1 MKKIVLSLFITIS
14 LFLQMSGIVTFAEN
28 IQLERENNF
37 EIIIHSEFSN
47 LDLSGITIDVYA
59 AEVSYSDIST
69 GYIEYDE
76 EYSFSVETGTDGKA
90 SFNRPSEA
98 FSITVCLDTL
108 PSNLGIDHHT
118 QFITSQ
124 TNVYEATLFE
134 VENIDIER
142 DSGEIAPCFFDKN
155 GNVVYADAEVT
166 LIQNNE
172 ETLHSINA
180 NKKQISYNETVV
192 VSYQDSQ
199 HTITDNIVYKYTD
212 NYDKIGYLLANK
224 LISEDDYFELLSQ
237 YILDDSLLSSIS
249 NSLDGT
255 ELYWKMMN
263 YSNKLNTKMTVN
275 MQKAIEKLSVSN
287 LSEASLYQSSD
298 NGHFRVYYDS
308 SESTAAIAKAV
319 ANEFQAVDS
328 LFCTSWGFRQPYY
341 NTSTSYY
348 KIYLVDTTSY
358 SGSTPLVGSQG
369 SYINISCDT
378 AEHIYNDTGISGY
391 PDAYKGVVAHEYMHA
406 IFYRYGILYNT
417 SERQWMHES
426 FASWAGI
433 AYESDY
439 SAFRTSAVKQF
450 LSSTWQSLDYFT
462 DGGSYDL
469 RHYGSCVFPLYIQQQ
484 MGGYNTIKRILLS
497 YSSSN
502 SPFTAINTGLQYYGY
517 SLSSAYAGC
526 ASYNYDAT
534 YFYSN
539 TPDSGYYA
547 WGSGDVYEFNTY
559 PVSSSVTH
567 GVQGL
572 ACHYTQFNAP
582 VNTNSTLTI
591 TVDYSG
597 ITGGAEAV
605 LKTIRK
611 TESGDNYINNRT
623 ISSNRCTIVQN
634 NFGHYIAKSITIVPI
649 NAANSGHVSYTR
661 TATLIYTPADDAI
674 YRLRNVGSGKYL
686 NVHNGVDANT
696 TNVYQ
701 WTADGT
707 VEQNFR
713 LEEKI
718 NGKYHIRAMCSSDGY
733 NRVLDIV
740 KSGGVVASGC
750 NVEIYNPTDPVAQE
764 WLFYD
769 MGNGRYKIV
778 PASNTSVALTSYGT
792 SNGTSSGQTS
802 TSAGNVFVQTY
813 TGSLNQLWVFEPIP

>member
-166 LIQNNE
+166 LIENNE
-172 ETLHSINA
+172 ETLYSINA

-275 MQKAIEKLSVSN
+275 M
-287 LSEASLYQSSD
+287 
-298 NGHFRVYYDS
+298 
-308 SESTAAIAKAV
+308 
-319 ANEFQAVDS
+319 
-328 LFCTSWGFRQPYY
+328 
-341 NTSTSYY
+341 
-348 KIYLVDTTSY
+348 
-358 SGSTPLVGSQG
+358 
-369 SYINISCDT
+369 
-378 AEHIYNDTGISGY
+378 
-391 PDAYKGVVAHEYMHA
+391 
-406 IFYRYGILYNT
+406 
-417 SERQWMHES
+417 
-426 FASWAGI
+426 
-433 AYESDY
+433 
-439 SAFRTSAVKQF
+439 
-450 LSSTWQSLDYFT
+450 
-462 DGGSYDL
+462 
-469 RHYGSCVFPLYIQQQ
+469 
-484 MGGYNTIKRILLS
+484 
-497 YSSSN
+497 
-502 SPFTAINTGLQYYGY
+502 
-517 SLSSAYAGC
+517 
-526 ASYNYDAT
+526 
-534 YFYSN
+534 
-539 TPDSGYYA
+539 
-547 WGSGDVYEFNTY
+547 
-559 PVSSSVTH
+559 
-567 GVQGL
+567 
-572 ACHYTQFNAP
+572 
-582 VNTNSTLTI
+582 
-591 TVDYSG
+591 
-597 ITGGAEAV
+597 
-605 LKTIRK
+605 
-611 TESGDNYINNRT
+611 
-623 ISSNRCTIVQN
+623 
-634 NFGHYIAKSITIVPI
+634 
-649 NAANSGHVSYTR
+649 
-661 TATLIYTPADDAI
+661 
-674 YRLRNVGSGKYL
+674 
-686 NVHNGVDANT
+686 
-696 TNVYQ
+696 
-701 WTADGT
+701 
-707 VEQNFR
+707 
-713 LEEKI
+713 
-718 NGKYHIRAMCSSDGY
+718 
-733 NRVLDIV
+733 
-740 KSGGVVASGC
+740 
-750 NVEIYNPTDPVAQE
+750 
-764 WLFYD
+764 
-769 MGNGRYKIV
+769 
-778 PASNTSVALTSYGT
+778 
-792 SNGTSSGQTS
+792 
-802 TSAGNVFVQTY
+802 
-813 TGSLNQLWVFEPIP
+813 